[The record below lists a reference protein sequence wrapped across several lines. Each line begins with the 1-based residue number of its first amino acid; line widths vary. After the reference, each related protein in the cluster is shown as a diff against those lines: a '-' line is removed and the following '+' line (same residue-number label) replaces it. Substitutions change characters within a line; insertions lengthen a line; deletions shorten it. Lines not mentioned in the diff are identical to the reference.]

1 LCAGRERRRKGATTR
16 IEKAQDQIA
25 RGKIKQ
31 ATTTLW
37 DETEEARIEG
47 DLGRLEAVKAVLSTL
62 PDQAASDL
70 QGHVTRTIDRLEAG
84 PPEPVSPW
92 RTGMPVTTAL
102 EIPGFEVTE
111 YIGEVFGLVV
121 RSRGALPALGAQVKS
136 IVGGELKA
144 MTELLQR
151 TRSEAIDR
159 MVQEAEARGAD
170 AVIGMRF
177 DSETMADQWSEICA
191 YGTAVK
197 LWSYPMGA
205 DADGA
210 R

>member
-1 LCAGRERRRKGATTR
+1 VK
-16 IEKAQDQIA
+16 
-25 RGKIKQ
+25 
-31 ATTTLW
+31 
-37 DETEEARIEG
+37 G
-47 DLGRLEAVKAVLSTL
+47 DLGRLKAVQNVLSTIPEEQRGTDGL
-62 PDQAASDL
+62 SQ
-70 QGHVTRTIDRLEAG
+70 HVSRSIERLES
-84 PPEPVSPW
+84 PPPAMEAVSPW

-102 EIPGFEVTE
+102 EVPGFEVTD

-121 RSRGALPALGAQVKS
+121 RSRGAFPALGAQMKS
-136 IVGGELKA
+136 IVGGELKT
-144 MTELLQR
+144 MSNLLRQ

-159 MVQEAEARGAD
+159 MVQDAQDRGAD

-197 LWSYPMGA
+197 LRSRSISA